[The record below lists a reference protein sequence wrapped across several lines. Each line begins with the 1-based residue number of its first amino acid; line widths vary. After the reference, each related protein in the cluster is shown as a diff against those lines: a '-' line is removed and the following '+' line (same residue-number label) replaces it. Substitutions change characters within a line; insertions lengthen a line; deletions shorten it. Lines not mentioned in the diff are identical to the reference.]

1 MRPEGLIDLFCAQAG
16 LVCTVG
22 AGGKKTTLYRLA
34 AVHPGRVAL
43 TSTVFIPP
51 FAKGL
56 QAAVVR
62 APGAQIVAAVC
73 DAACTHRSVA
83 YTGVV
88 TKKGRFEGVAPP
100 LVQEI
105 HERAGFD
112 VTFVKAD
119 GARTRLIKAPGEEEP
134 QLPPGTSCVI
144 PIVSA
149 AAIGA
154 LLSERIAHRPERLAA
169 LTGAEIGKPLTP
181 DHVAVLL
188 SSEAGLLKDCG
199 PAHVVPLI
207 NMVDDAQARALARA
221 AAYEALRLSQRF
233 EVVVLASMRAADPV
247 VEVVRR

>member
-1 MRPEGLIDLFCAQAG
+1 VRPEELIDLFCAQAG

-34 AVHPGRVAL
+34 AMHPGRVAL

-51 FAKGL
+51 FTKDL
-56 QAAVVR
+56 QAAVIR
-62 APGAQIVAAVC
+62 ASGEQIVAAVC
-73 DAACTHRSVA
+73 EAARTHRSVA

-119 GARTRLIKAPGEEEP
+119 GARTRLIKAPADEEP

-149 AAIGA
+149 TAIGA

-169 LTGAEIGKPLTP
+169 LTDAEVGKPLTP
-181 DHVAVLL
+181 EHVAVLL
-188 SSEAGLLKDCG
+188 SSEEGLLKGCD

-207 NMVDDAQARALARA
+207 NMVDDGQACELARA
-221 AAYEALRLSQRF
+221 AAKEALRLSRRF
-233 EVVVLASMRAADPV
+233 DVVVLASMRASDPV
-247 VEVVRR
+247 VEVVTR